1 MEKHPGYYPSAY
13 HVQASRAYPERH
25 CKSVRVIGIFGFP
38 KLVNWGI
45 WIALLLFQDKLA
57 LNITTEQG
65 KTLKD
70 AQGDVFRGLG

>member
-1 MEKHPGYYPSAY
+1 MFKLQELIRRDIVSLSESLVYLVSQNQLIDK
-13 HVQASRAYPERH
+13 
-25 CKSVRVIGIFGFP
+25 FGS
-38 KLVNWGI
+38 
-45 WIALLLFQDKLA
+45 LLLFQDKLA

>member
-1 MEKHPGYYPSAY
+1 MFKLQELIRRDIVSLSESLVYL
-13 HVQASRAYPERH
+13 ASQNQLID
-25 CKSVRVIGIFGFP
+25 KFGS
-38 KLVNWGI
+38 
-45 WIALLLFQDKLA
+45 LLLFQDKLA